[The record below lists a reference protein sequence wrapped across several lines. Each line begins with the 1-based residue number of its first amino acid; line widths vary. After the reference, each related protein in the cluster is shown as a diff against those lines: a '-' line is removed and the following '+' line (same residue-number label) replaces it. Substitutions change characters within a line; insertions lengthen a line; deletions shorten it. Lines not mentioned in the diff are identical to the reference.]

1 MRTLDIVQYI
11 FVGKVCQTII
21 APMLSMEEGKRVSFF
36 LDARAAGKYARESIL
51 GSNKNILVFAK
62 GSQNTIYL
70 EEALKEIIL
79 PEECTKIVRQD
90 TMYMEK
96 KQAFWKT
103 LSK

>member
-1 MRTLDIVQYI
+1 MEAEKNRT
-11 FVGKVCQTII
+11 
-21 APMLSMEEGKRVSFF
+21 FF
-36 LDARAAGKYARESIL
+36 YLDARMAGGKAHELIVNSDQKTLI
-51 GSNKNILVFAK
+51 FAK

-79 PEECTKIVRQD
+79 PVEITKIVRQD

-103 LSK
+103 L